1 MSELTTVARP
11 YAKAAF
17 DFAVEHNAVAKWQ
30 DMLMFA
36 AQVVRNDDMHQLLT
50 GAVASDTL
58 ADIFNNICGDQLDE
72 HGQNLVKVLAENNRL
87 PVLPEISAMFDAFKA
102 EYDKEVEVDVTSASE
117 LTAAQQAELA
127 TTLEKRLARKVKL
140 NCNVDP
146 ALVAGLVIK
155 SGDTVIDG
163 SVKSKLNRLA
173 DALQA

>member
-17 DFAVEHNAVAKWQ
+17 DFAVEHKAVAKWQ
-30 DMLMFA
+30 DMLAFSA
-36 AQVVRNDDMHQLLT
+36 EVASNDEMHQLLT
-50 GAVASDTL
+50 GAVAAESL
-58 ADIFNNICGDQLDE
+58 AEIFNNICGEQLDE
-72 HGQNLVKVLAENNRL
+72 NGQNLIKVLAENKRL
-87 PVLPEISAMFDAFKA
+87 PVLPEISEMFDAFKA
-102 EYDKEVEVDVTSASE
+102 EYDKEGDVEVTSATE
-117 LTAAQQAELA
+117 LTAAQLTELN

-140 NCNVDP
+140 ICNVDP
-146 ALVAGLVIK
+146 ALVAGLIIK

>member
-17 DFAVEHNAVAKWQ
+17 DFAVEHNAIANWQ

-36 AQVVRNDDMHQLLT
+36 SEVAKNEDVHQLLT
-50 GAVASDTL
+50 GAVAAEQL
-58 ADIFNNICGDQLDE
+58 AEIFINVCGEQLDE
-72 HGQNLVKVLAENNRL
+72 HGQNFIKVLAENKRL
-87 PVLPEISAMFDAFKA
+87 VALPDISVLFNELKA
-102 EYDKEVEVDVTSASE
+102 DYDKEVEVDLTSASALSE
-117 LTAAQQAELA
+117 AQQADISA
-127 TTLEKRLARKVKL
+127 SLEKRLARKVKL

-146 ALVAGLVIK
+146 ALVAGFVVK
-155 SGDTVIDG
+155 AGDTVIDG